1 MYAGSFDFVVRFV
14 HGTLPGKPPI
24 FFQQDCV
31 LNQKILSPVHLANTS
46 ILWSQI
52 CVCLPPTSTMVIP
65 EELTVIII
73 SDYREYS
80 ALTTWC
86 SMCWTPKTGPW
97 KQDPRFS
104 ALGNRQSCDVR
115 SSWWSWRILTSRC
128 SLPSGKHTKNFRKSP
143 FWMWKLTISTGPF
156 SIAMLAYQR
165 VLCGK
170 IEVWFIDDP
179 RYPQVTVRAYFLPL
193 PLGRREKKKSNTTRI
208 KTPRWFRE
216 RAIWG
221 RLRMRCV
228 CHLKGLW
235 HIWNG

>member
-1 MYAGSFDFVVRFV
+1 MVSNMCLFTPYIN
-14 HGTLPGKPPI
+14 HGDSGGVN
-24 FFQQDCV
+24 C
-31 LNQKILSPVHLANTS
+31 N
-46 ILWSQI
+46 
-52 CVCLPPTSTMVIP
+52 
-65 EELTVIII
+65 I

-128 SLPSGKHTKNFRKSP
+128 SLPSGKHTKNYRKSP
-143 FWMWKLTISTGPF
+143 FWMGKLTISTGPF

-179 RYPQVTVRAYFLPL
+179 RYPQVTVRVQYPSLLFASSVREGGEKQIQYHKNQDPKMIQRASNLREVAY
-193 PLGRREKKKSNTTRI
+193 
-208 KTPRWFRE
+208 
-216 RAIWG
+216 AM
-221 RLRMRCV
+221 RLSFEGSV
-228 CHLKGLW
+228 AHLEW
-235 HIWNG
+235 IVTF